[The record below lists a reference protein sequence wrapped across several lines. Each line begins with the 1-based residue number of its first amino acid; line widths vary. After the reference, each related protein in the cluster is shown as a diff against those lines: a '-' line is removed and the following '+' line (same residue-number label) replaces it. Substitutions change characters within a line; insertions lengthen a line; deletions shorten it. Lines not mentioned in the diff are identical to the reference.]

1 MQKTD
6 GMQLL
11 KYILKEKGIVIRE
24 RTPIE
29 IMLYSIFLYLC
40 KFSLRDVIM
49 AIRIFVK
56 RSRTAV
62 WKWLHKFGR
71 ILKECI
77 ADEMPDVVV
86 IDETMLKIG
95 DMKFWFWFVLD
106 PENRKIVLFMISR
119 SRTDLVCKKLVNKMR
134 DMYGRLPSI
143 AITDGGPW
151 YFALKRYGISHK
163 VVSGG
168 IRSYVER
175 VIETVKDRTRVFDN
189 YFPSKRWKI
198 AHVETW
204 LSLYIFYY
212 NWIRSHQ
219 SLSYNSPIFYSRG
232 VVTDNE
238 YERFVVALQEVL
250 QC

>member
-134 DMYGRLPSI
+134 DCMEGCPL
-143 AITDGGPW
+143 
-151 YFALKRYGISHK
+151 
-163 VVSGG
+163 
-168 IRSYVER
+168 
-175 VIETVKDRTRVFDN
+175 
-189 YFPSKRWKI
+189 
-198 AHVETW
+198 
-204 LSLYIFYY
+204 
-212 NWIRSHQ
+212 
-219 SLSYNSPIFYSRG
+219 
-232 VVTDNE
+232 
-238 YERFVVALQEVL
+238 LQ
-250 QC
+250 